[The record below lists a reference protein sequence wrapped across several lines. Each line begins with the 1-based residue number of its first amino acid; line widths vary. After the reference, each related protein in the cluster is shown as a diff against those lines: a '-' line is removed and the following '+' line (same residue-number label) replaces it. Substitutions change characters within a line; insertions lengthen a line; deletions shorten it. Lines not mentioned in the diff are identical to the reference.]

1 MLANQSLVHRLKSSR
16 VSRVFL
22 IYDVGVEGDE
32 SAGGDQARS
41 SQAAPGAAYGHS
53 GHEKQQRS

>member
-41 SQAAPGAAYGHS
+41 SQAAPGAANGHS
-53 GHEKQQRS
+53 GHE